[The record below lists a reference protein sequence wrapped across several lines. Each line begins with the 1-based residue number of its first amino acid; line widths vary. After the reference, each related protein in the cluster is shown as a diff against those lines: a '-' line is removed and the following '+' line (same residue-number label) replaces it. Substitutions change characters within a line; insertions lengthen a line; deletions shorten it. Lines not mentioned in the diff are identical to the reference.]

1 MKKVLAIVLAA
12 LLIVAALAGCA
23 AKSETADTAADSTTT
38 DTAAAET
45 TDGKLEVLKVG
56 ASSTPHAEILEQVKD
71 TLAAEGYDLQI
82 VVYDDYVLPNQSLAD
97 GSLDANYF
105 QHTPYLNSFN
115 AANGT
120 DLVSAGKIH
129 YEPFGLYGNGVDSV
143 DAIASDATILIPADD
158 SNETRALLLLAQE
171 GLIELPADASA
182 EKGVTT
188 LDIVDA
194 RGHDVQALQADTVP
208 AQLANSN
215 EGTVAVI
222 NGNYALQAGLHASDA
237 LAIEDAS
244 GDAAQTYANIVACR
258 AGEENSAKIQ
268 ALVKALQSDAVKT
281 YIENTYNGAVV
292 AIF

>member
-23 AKSETADTAADSTTT
+23 AKSKTADTTATT

-120 DLVSAGKIH
+120 DLFESDGKFDTFSTVACLYAETCQIIASADSGIKTVADLKGKTVYAIQKKLINGGQLCFH
-129 YEPFGLYGNGVDSV
+129 RRGNLLDQDAAAISGKLFGLFLD
-143 DAIASDATILIPADD
+143 TI
-158 SNETRALLLLAQE
+158 
-171 GLIELPADASA
+171 
-182 EKGVTT
+182 
-188 LDIVDA
+188 
-194 RGHDVQALQADTVP
+194 
-208 AQLANSN
+208 
-215 EGTVAVI
+215 
-222 NGNYALQAGLHASDA
+222 
-237 LAIEDAS
+237 
-244 GDAAQTYANIVACR
+244 
-258 AGEENSAKIQ
+258 
-268 ALVKALQSDAVKT
+268 
-281 YIENTYNGAVV
+281 
-292 AIF
+292 